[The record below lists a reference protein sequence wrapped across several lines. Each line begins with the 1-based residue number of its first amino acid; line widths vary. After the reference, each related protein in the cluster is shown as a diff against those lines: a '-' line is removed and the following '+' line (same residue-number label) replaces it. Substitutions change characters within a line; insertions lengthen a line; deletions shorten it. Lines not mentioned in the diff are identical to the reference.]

1 MDARL
6 RRIASDYEQIK
17 KDFAGHKNIIVTPIG
32 DEPRKNIMLHILLTV
47 FIFNQMEE

>member
-1 MDARL
+1 MNARL

-32 DEPRKNIMLHILLTV
+32 DELLKKIEMTPNLV
-47 FIFNQMEE
+47 KYL